1 MNNYPFKVSKLAQL
15 VSSNLRK
22 FFFRHEME
30 EFQDMILEMGLKHI
44 DAFGFLSFYNNPED
58 HSKINDEYFR
68 DQENLILQK
77 NVSYS
82 LFFFYLEN
90 YLKQFQKQDIEIING
105 KLHLVSKAYKIF
117 TITILEFFDEYG
129 LPEESRI
136 AFVKNIQQG
145 LTNMRLVHS
154 EANNIEDINYIKKIV
169 SERFGTDEEDTDLDK
184 RQNQS
189 RHPDLKRKNL
199 IELLVA
205 RKCIPD
211 SLKSDFLLLLKHKG
225 RVDMSIDWNYSD
237 WELYF
242 LISFFEYAELI
253 DLLEKQNKIDYIML
267 NFYYKSKKFDKK
279 TFQANIGRAEKL
291 FKSETRYKD
300 YHNKLKDIFSSFELI

>member
-44 DAFGFLSFYNNPED
+44 DAFGFLSLYNNPED
-58 HSKINDEYFR
+58 HSKINDEYLR
-68 DQENLILQK
+68 DEKNLILET
-77 NVSYS
+77 NISYS
-82 LFFFYLEN
+82 LFFFHLEN
-90 YLKQFQKQDIEIING
+90 YLKQFQKQDIEIINR
-105 KLHLVSKAYKIF
+105 KVHLISRAYKIF
-117 TITILEFFDEYG
+117 TITFLEFFDESG
-129 LPEESRI
+129 LPEGSRI
-136 AFVKNIQQG
+136 VFVKNIQQG
-145 LTNMRLVHS
+145 LTNMMLVYS

-169 SERFGTDEEDTDLDK
+169 SERFGTDEEDKDLDK

-189 RHPDLKRKNL
+189 RHPDIKRKNL

-279 TFQANIGRAEKL
+279 IFQVSINRAERL
-291 FKSETRYKD
+291 FKSQTCYQD
-300 YHNKLKDIFSSFELI
+300 HHNKLKEIFSSFELI